1 MPKIKIGQIGTAHGH
16 AAGKIETYRAS
27 SEYEVVG
34 IAEPDPNLK
43 KAAETQAAYRDLPW
57 MTVEQLL
64 AVEGLQAI
72 AIETEPRDLLKYAE
86 AGIEAGLHV
95 HLDKPAGESLAQ
107 FRRILDQAARKHLC
121 VQMGYMFRYNP
132 AVVLMKNLVRKGYL
146 GEPFEMH
153 CVMSKVVDDK
163 SRLKNAAYPGGMMF
177 ELGCHM
183 IDIVVDL
190 LGAPTDVSAFH
201 QHSGKQTDGL
211 QDNMLAVM
219 TYPRAIVSVKSSALE
234 VDGFARRHV
243 VVCGTEG
250 TIHIEP
256 IDSPKFV
263 RLTLANDR
271 GPYKKGTQ
279 DVPVEPYKRYVAD
292 AADFAKIIRGEKT
305 LDWSMMHDLAVQETV
320 LRGSAAPLD
329 PAT

>member
-1 MPKIKIGQIGTAHGH
+1 MSKIKIGQIGTAHGH
-16 AAGKIETYRAS
+16 AAGKIESYRAS
-27 SEYEVVG
+27 LEYEVVG
-34 IAEPDPNLK
+34 IAEPDPKLK
-43 KAAETQAAYRDLPW
+43 ATAETQKAYRDIPW

-64 AVEGLQAI
+64 AVEGLQAV

-86 AGIEAGLHV
+86 MALNAGKHV
-95 HLDKPAGESLAQ
+95 HLDKPAGESLTQ
-107 FRRILDQAARKHLC
+107 FRRLLDQAASKHLC

-153 CVMSKVVDDK
+153 CVMSKVVDDA
-163 SRLKNAAYPGGMMF
+163 SRIRNAQYPGGMMF

-190 LGAPTDVSAFH
+190 LGTPSAVNAFH
-201 QHSGKQTDGL
+201 QHAGSQPDGL

-219 TYPRAIVSVKSSALE
+219 TYPRAIASVKSAALE
-234 VDGFARRHV
+234 VEGGARRHV

-256 IDSPKFV
+256 IDAPKV
-263 RLTLANDR
+263 LRLTLAKER
-271 GPYKKGTQ
+271 GPYKKGMQ
-279 DVPVEPYKRYVAD
+279 EIPMEPYKRYVAD
-292 AADFAKIIRGEKT
+292 AADFAKVIRNEKM

-320 LRGSAAPLD
+320 LRASASPLD
-329 PAT
+329 RAP